1 MMKIVSK
8 EIKEDGSQS
17 IVYLIDDNDNPLKA
31 SIVNSNEKSKLINDL
46 LATHFTPEDWVN
58 NKEDLLNNVVEM
70 TYNEY
75 INQ

>member
-31 SIVNSNEKSKLINDL
+31 SIVNSNDKSKLINDL

>member
-8 EIKEDGSQS
+8 EIKEDGSKS
-17 IVYLIDDNDNPLKA
+17 IVYLIDDNDKPLKA

-58 NKEDLLNNVVEM
+58 NKEDLLNNVIEM
-70 TYNEY
+70 TYKEY

>member
-8 EIKEDGSQS
+8 QIKEDGSQS
-17 IVYLIDDNDNPLKA
+17 IVYLIDDNDKPLKA
-31 SIVNSNEKSKLINDL
+31 SIVNSNDKSKLINDL

>member
-1 MMKIVSK
+1 MKIVSK

-17 IVYLIDDNDNPLKA
+17 IVYLIDDNDKPLKA

-58 NKEDLLNNVVEM
+58 NKENLLNNVVEM

>member
-17 IVYLIDDNDNPLKA
+17 IVYLIDDNDKPLIA

>member
-1 MMKIVSK
+1 MKIVSK

-17 IVYLIDDNDNPLKA
+17 IVYLIDDNDKPLIA

-58 NKEDLLNNVVEM
+58 NKDSSIL
-70 TYNEY
+70 YR
-75 INQ
+75 

>member
-1 MMKIVSK
+1 MKILSK
-8 EIKEDGSQS
+8 EIKEDGSKS
-17 IVYLIDDNDNPLKA
+17 IVYLLDDNDKPLKA
-31 SIVNSNEKSKLINDL
+31 SIVDSNEKSKLINDL

>member
-1 MMKIVSK
+1 MKIVSK

-17 IVYLIDDNDNPLKA
+17 IVYLIDDNDKPLKA
-31 SIVNSNEKSKLINDL
+31 SIVNSNDKSKLINDL

>member
-1 MMKIVSK
+1 MKIVSK
-8 EIKEDGSQS
+8 EIKEDGSKS
-17 IVYLIDDNDNPLKA
+17 IVYLIDDNDKPLIA

-58 NKEDLLNNVVEM
+58 NKEDLLNNVIEM

>member
-1 MMKIVSK
+1 MKIVSK

-17 IVYLIDDNDNPLKA
+17 IVYLIDDNDKPLKA
-31 SIVNSNEKSKLINDL
+31 SIVNSNDKSKLINDL

-58 NKEDLLNNVVEM
+58 NKEDLLNNVIEM

>member
-1 MMKIVSK
+1 MKIVSK
-8 EIKEDGSQS
+8 EIKEDGSKS
-17 IVYLIDDNDNPLKA
+17 IVYLIDDNDKPLIA

>member
-1 MMKIVSK
+1 MKILSK

-17 IVYLIDDNDNPLKA
+17 IVYLLDDNDKPLKA
-31 SIVNSNEKSKLINDL
+31 SIVDSNEKSKLINDL
-46 LATHFTPEDWVN
+46 LATHFTPEDWLN

>member
-1 MMKIVSK
+1 MKIVSK
-8 EIKEDGSQS
+8 EIKEDGSKS
-17 IVYLIDDNDNPLKA
+17 IVYLIDDNDKPLKA
-31 SIVNSNEKSKLINDL
+31 SIVNSNDKSKLINDL

-58 NKEDLLNNVVEM
+58 NKEDLLNNVIEM

>member
-1 MMKIVSK
+1 MKIVSK

-17 IVYLIDDNDNPLKA
+17 IVYLIDDNDKPLIA

>member
-1 MMKIVSK
+1 MKIVSK
-8 EIKEDGSQS
+8 QIKEDGSQS
-17 IVYLIDDNDNPLKA
+17 IVYLIDDNDKPLKA
-31 SIVNSNEKSKLINDL
+31 SIVNSNDKSKLINDL